1 MAPGHDRL
9 VELIRSMAFSSLY
22 IPPQLP
28 SGLPSAIMPQGPIS
42 GPIGTYDIA
51 KFEEMEI
58 LATLISGVAYGIVLN
73 LACTI
78 IYFLLRDRRQ
88 KQDSRRRYYILIVY
102 IVAMVTL
109 STYSLVAEA
118 IALVQHVARG
128 ILPKKFVALSP
139 LGVSLVC
146 LPLAI
151 WGADGFMVS
160 VHFHGRLH
168 RV

>member
-1 MAPGHDRL
+1 MASS
-9 VELIRSMAFSSLY
+9 SMY
-22 IPPQLP
+22 IPSQPP
-28 SGLPSAIMPQGPIS
+28 HGLPPVIMPHGPTS
-42 GPIGTYDIA
+42 GPVWTYDIA

-58 LATLISGVAYGIVLN
+58 LATLISAVAYGIVLN

-88 KQDSRRRYYILIVY
+88 KQDSRRRHYALIVY

-151 WGADGFMVS
+151 WGADGFMVR
-160 VHFHGRLH
+160 VQFYGRLH